1 MKALLV
7 KLLAAVPK
15 TVLIVVA
22 VFIVAFM
29 LGYGIGLGVGNGM
42 GDGTGDGNTAV
53 ESSAEV
59 VEEQEEEE
67 EEVEAENEEKTTEVG
82 AETTRIIEVT
92 IVGSDYFYEN
102 ERIIFDDLIAVI
114 AEAEAEG
121 ELVVKIVDDN
131 ASLNAYDALINKL
144 EDMYVDY
151 TE

>member
-42 GDGTGDGNTAV
+42 GDDTGDGNTAV

-67 EEVEAENEEKTTEVG
+67 VEAENEEKTTEVG
-82 AETTRIIEVT
+82 VETTRIIEVT

>member
-59 VEEQEEEE
+59 AEEQEE
-67 EEVEAENEEKTTEVG
+67 EEVEAENAEKTTEVG

-114 AEAEAEG
+114 AEAEG

>member
-42 GDGTGDGNTAV
+42 GDDTGDGNTAV

-67 EEVEAENEEKTTEVG
+67 VEAENAEKTTEVG
-82 AETTRIIEVT
+82 AETTRVIEVT

>member
-59 VEEQEEEE
+59 AEEQEE
-67 EEVEAENEEKTTEVG
+67 EEVEAENAEKTTEVG
-82 AETTRIIEVT
+82 AETTRVIEVT

>member
-59 VEEQEEEE
+59 VEEQEE

>member
-42 GDGTGDGNTAV
+42 GDDTGDGNTAV

-59 VEEQEEEE
+59 VEEQEE

>member
-59 VEEQEEEE
+59 AEEQEE
-67 EEVEAENEEKTTEVG
+67 EEVEAENAEKTTEVG

>member
-42 GDGTGDGNTAV
+42 GDDTGDGNTAV

-59 VEEQEEEE
+59 VEEQEE

-131 ASLNAYDALINKL
+131 ASLNAYDALINEL

>member
-59 VEEQEEEE
+59 AEEQEE

>member
-59 VEEQEEEE
+59 AEEQEEED
-67 EEVEAENEEKTTEVG
+67 VEAENAEKTTEVD
-82 AETTRIIEVT
+82 AETMRIIEVT

-102 ERIIFDDLIAVI
+102 ERIIFDDLIVVI

>member
-59 VEEQEEEE
+59 AEEQEED
-67 EEVEAENEEKTTEVG
+67 EVEAENEEKTTEVG

-102 ERIIFDDLIAVI
+102 ERIIFDDLIVVI

>member
-42 GDGTGDGNTAV
+42 GDDTGDGNTAV

-67 EEVEAENEEKTTEVG
+67 VEAENEEKTTEVD

-131 ASLNAYDALINKL
+131 ASLNAYDALINEL